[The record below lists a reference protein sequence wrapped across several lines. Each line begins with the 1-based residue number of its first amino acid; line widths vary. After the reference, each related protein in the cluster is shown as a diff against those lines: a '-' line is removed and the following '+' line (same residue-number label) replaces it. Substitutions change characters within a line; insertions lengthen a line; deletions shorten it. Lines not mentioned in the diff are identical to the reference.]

1 MSDSLLY
8 KLRSGKPSKAFFFL
22 KGYLKRCIPDCFFSM
37 RRKSCLEQVEMRSDK
52 DYIYE
57 RVNYYNKLQHPVILP
72 EQVLHEHKHSYYV
85 YLDKI
90 RNFRPSTFHKAYYF
104 DLKDVTCWFNQNLR
118 ISYIPGDVYLTQ
130 PKIRKTI
137 EEKMIKPFPL
147 LLFVTILSNKQIHL
161 AYTNRRTNSSRS
173 PYSKSITGISIN
185 V

>member
-57 RVNYYNKLQHPVILP
+57 RVNYYNKLQHPVVLP

-118 ISYIPGDVYLTQ
+118 ISYIPGDVYFTPQ
-130 PKIRKTI
+130 YPSIVKSR
-137 EEKMIKPFPL
+137 L
-147 LLFVTILSNKQIHL
+147 LKEDN
-161 AYTNRRTNSSRS
+161 AYSVVL
-173 PYSKSITGISIN
+173 KLD
-185 V
+185 